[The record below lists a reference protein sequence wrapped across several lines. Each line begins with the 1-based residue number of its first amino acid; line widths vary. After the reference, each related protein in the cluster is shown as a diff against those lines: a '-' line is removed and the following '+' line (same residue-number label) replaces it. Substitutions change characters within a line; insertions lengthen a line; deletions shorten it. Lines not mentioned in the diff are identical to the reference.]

1 MQVSEM
7 QRAGKG
13 DNNIHRS
20 VVLTLFQ
27 HSVKFL
33 SLFAWNQF
41 STQVFK
47 LGGLSLSVITVIQEV
62 KIN

>member
-33 SLFAWNQF
+33 SLLLICLESVLN
-41 STQVFK
+41 T
-47 LGGLSLSVITVIQEV
+47 SLQTWGT
-62 KIN
+62 